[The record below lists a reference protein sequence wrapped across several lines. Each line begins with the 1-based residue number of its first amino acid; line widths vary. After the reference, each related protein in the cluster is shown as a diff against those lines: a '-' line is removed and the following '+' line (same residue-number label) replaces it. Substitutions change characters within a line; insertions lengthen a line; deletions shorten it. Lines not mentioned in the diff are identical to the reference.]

1 MKNEEGLCNPDFVG
15 ILSKRKVVVIQ
26 ITHPDRPRLQATLLL
41 FLSSPIKVL
50 SRLCFSFF
58 ILQSSAC
65 FGQNQAALVDEGLG
79 TWNIVNVRMD
89 LNRRWSLSTEAQ
101 IRSLRFYD
109 NFHYYE
115 VKGGAGYRISD
126 QASVFLGVGTYQ
138 TYGEGGTFVRPKV
151 NDELR
156 IWPQLALSNRIGRL
170 RIEHR
175 YRFENRFTSQGF
187 LLRFRQR
194 IQAQLPLNNPDIRP
208 GTLAAVV
215 WNELFLTDR
224 EPFFQRNRFFVGAYY
239 EFTPRYA
246 MQLGWVNQYDYSV
259 EDETGKN
266 FMQISALFS
275 LRRRKTDQAPMPTSD
290 E

>member
-1 MKNEEGLCNPDFVG
+1 MNNEKGLIDSIGVAHFKNALCQYVSPQISFPFF
-15 ILSKRKVVVIQ
+15 IL
-26 ITHPDRPRLQATLLL
+26 H
-41 FLSSPIKVL
+41 
-50 SRLCFSFF
+50 FSFF

-79 TWNIVNVRMD
+79 TWNIVNVR
-89 LNRRWSLSTEAQ
+89 
-101 IRSLRFYD
+101 RSLRFYD